1 MTVTGETRQQPE
13 AQRKWTEI
21 LFTRKMLTCIFLGF
35 SSGMPLFVLISLV
48 PAWLRSN
55 HVDLATIGLFALVG
69 LPYTWKFVWSPLMD
83 RFELPF
89 LGRRRG
95 WAVLTQLGLLLSIGV
110 LGQFDPSTSLGP
122 IVWIVFAVALFSAS
136 QDIVL
141 DAYRRELLADDELG
155 TGTSFW
161 INAYRLSGLV
171 PGSLALILADQLPWT
186 AVFWITGLFMLVGI
200 ITTLTIKEVSD
211 DALAPRTLREAVL
224 DPFVEFFSRDGIVAG
239 LAILAFL
246 FLYKLG
252 DNMATAL
259 ATPFYLDMG
268 YSLSEIGSVAKVAG
282 LWASIAGGTLGGL
295 VMLKLSINRALW
307 LFGFVQMFTILPF
320 VWLSQAGHTLM
331 GLFVVVSGEY
341 LAVGLGS
348 VALTAFM
355 ARETSKAFTA
365 TQFAL
370 FSSLI
375 AVPRTF
381 ANASTGFIVE
391 AVGWTQFFVI
401 CTIAAIPGMLLLLK
415 VAPWTE
421 KEEKKEARSAAPVSG

>member
-1 MTVTGETRQQPE
+1 
-13 AQRKWTEI
+13 
-21 LFTRKMLTCIFLGF
+21 MLTCIFLGF

-83 RFELPF
+83 RFKLPF

-171 PGSLALILADQLPWT
+171 PGSLALILADHLPWT

-211 DALAPRTLREAVL
+211 DALAPRTLREAVI

-268 YSLSEIGSVAKVAG
+268 YSKTEIGTVAKFAG
-282 LWASIAGGTLGGL
+282 LWAVIAGATIGGL

-421 KEEKKEARSAAPVSG
+421 KEEKKEAQSAATASG